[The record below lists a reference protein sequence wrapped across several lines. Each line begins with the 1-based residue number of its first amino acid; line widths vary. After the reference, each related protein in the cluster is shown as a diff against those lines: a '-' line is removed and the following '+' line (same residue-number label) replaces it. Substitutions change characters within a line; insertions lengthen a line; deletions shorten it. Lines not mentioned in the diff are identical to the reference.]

1 MDLPLM
7 DPIVQKARTK
17 LITKAI
23 ALIKEIDNEKIQE
36 EIEEK
41 EIVSLLDKMDITDLF
56 SVVILLARYKE
67 EQFND

>member
-1 MDLPLM
+1 M